1 MVERSDQWVLAAR
14 PNSDDASGGISAA
27 IEPVASALEEGRGDC
42 EGVAVAG
49 GGGDLAFSA
58 GLEADGVHGWAFALP
73 VVTT

>member
-1 MVERSDQWVLAAR
+1 MAAAGC
-14 PNSDDASGGISAA
+14 PDGSYGGGGFCAEV
-27 IEPVASALEEGRGDC
+27 EPVASALEEGRGDC

-73 VVTT
+73 VVTI